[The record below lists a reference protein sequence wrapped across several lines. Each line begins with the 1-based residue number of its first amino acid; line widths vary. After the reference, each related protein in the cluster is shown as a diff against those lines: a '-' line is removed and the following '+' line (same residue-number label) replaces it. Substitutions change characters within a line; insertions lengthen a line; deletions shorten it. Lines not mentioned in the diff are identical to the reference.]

1 MKGPNLNPKGKNPA
15 SGAHTVTKLKEVA
28 RDTLINPQDEATTPS
43 EAVEAMKLS
52 SQTELTQLAIRI
64 TQLESELKVHHTEL
78 EAKFVKEIADLK
90 IELVKEIADLK
101 TELGNRIE
109 KLEFGEKVT
118 RWAFAAAGALTTLIL
133 RELLPR
139 LLTYFQGG

>member
-1 MKGPNLNPKGKNPA
+1 MKGPNPK
-15 SGAHTVTKLKEVA
+15 TKLEEAIRDYFFESGESSTDSEHSSEV
-28 RDTLINPQDEATTPS
+28 DEAI
-43 EAVEAMKLS
+43 KLA

-64 TQLESELKVHHTEL
+64 TQLESELKVRHTEL
-78 EAKFVKEIADLK
+78 EAKLVKEIADLK

-109 KLEFGEKVT
+109 KLEFGEKIT